1 MLPESIIMCIR
12 CHTFHRIRYSI
23 AGSVS
28 KLSSIFKT
36 HLVWVCFF
44 VFFPMCYMDYV
55 KLCISWLLLQ
65 QWASLYQPLTFNCE
79 LSLADPAGDLYLNKL
94 DPSKAFKGKAK
105 VPAPKKKQST
115 QCNSGGAAKGQSNA
129 GRQSGAKR

>member
-1 MLPESIIMCIR
+1 
-12 CHTFHRIRYSI
+12 
-23 AGSVS
+23 
-28 KLSSIFKT
+28 
-36 HLVWVCFF
+36 
-44 VFFPMCYMDYV
+44 MCYMDYV

-94 DPSKAFKGKAK
+94 GPSKAFKGKAK